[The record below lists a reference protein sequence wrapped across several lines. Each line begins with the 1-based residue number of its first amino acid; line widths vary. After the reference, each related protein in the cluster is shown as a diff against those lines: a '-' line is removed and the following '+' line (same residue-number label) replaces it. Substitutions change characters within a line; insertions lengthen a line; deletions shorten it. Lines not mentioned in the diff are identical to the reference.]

1 MIAWLWAAGVVQVG
15 LIAGNCLL
23 PAKLRCRENLKR
35 VSPII
40 AQVFLVHWAYIVL
53 ILTAF
58 AFLCFWFPQELS
70 GPDQLGRFLA
80 AFMAG
85 FWLLRVPVQLF
96 LYDPKQRREHRLAD
110 VSFLVSATYLGLVF
124 AFAALGRL
132 R

>member
-1 MIAWLWAAGVVQVG
+1 MITWLRAAGAVQVA
-15 LIAGNCLL
+15 LIAGNFLL

-35 VSPII
+35 VSPIV
-40 AQVFLVHWAYIVL
+40 AQVFIVHWAYIVL
-53 ILTAF
+53 TLAAF
-58 AFLCFWFPQELS
+58 AALCFWFPQELA
-70 GPDQLGRFLA
+70 GPGLGRFLA

-96 LYDPKQRREHRLAD
+96 FYDPKQRREHGLAD
-110 VSFLVSATYLGLVF
+110 VSFLASASYLGLVF